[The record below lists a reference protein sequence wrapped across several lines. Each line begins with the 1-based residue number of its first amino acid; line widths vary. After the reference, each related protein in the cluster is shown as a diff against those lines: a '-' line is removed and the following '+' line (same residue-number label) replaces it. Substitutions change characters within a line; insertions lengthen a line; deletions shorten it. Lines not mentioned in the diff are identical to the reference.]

1 MKINYRLDNEN
12 YIIGY
17 TVVPFN
23 ANKPFI
29 VISNLKDITLHKTRI
44 INNKLDNNGVGNKT
58 YFLRQKNKLRAKRK
72 VLLEAFDK
80 YKTNVMYG
88 IKLEDTST
96 KLNITNW
103 YNDLLDLKEAAF
115 TNVPNEIKYYL

>member
-1 MKINYRLDNEN
+1 MKINYRLDSDK
-12 YIIGY
+12 YIVGY
-17 TVVPFN
+17 TVTPFN
-23 ANKPFI
+23 ATKPFI
-29 VISNLKDITLHKTRI
+29 VINSLKDITLNKTRI
-44 INNKLDNNGVGNKT
+44 IRNKLDNNGVGNKM
-58 YFLRQKNKLRAKRK
+58 YLLQQKNKLRAKRK

-88 IKLEDTST
+88 IKQESPTA
-96 KLNITNW
+96 KLNITYW